1 MHKCE
6 MTIFWND
13 ESEAFIADVPELA
26 YCSAFGDT
34 LHEALDSVCG
44 AMEGVLN
51 VRREFGKSIP
61 EPKGRRL
68 TADEINFE
76 LNV

>member
-1 MHKCE
+1 MHKYE
-6 MTIFWND
+6 ITIFWND

-34 LHEALDSVCG
+34 PQEALASVSE
-44 AMEGVLN
+44 AIEGVLDM
-51 VRREFGKSIP
+51 RREFGKPIP

-68 TADEINFE
+68 TPDEASVSF
-76 LNV
+76 V